1 VLPNSSKIHAL
12 INLAPYK
19 SLFIDREL
27 RRIVL
32 SSILPRLPAGINGLA
47 LTLMVQTLYESFAIG
62 GTVSAAYLVALGVAS
77 PLLGRIVDQNGPRSI
92 MVPCGVA
99 HAIAVV
105 VLVYAALQKISP
117 SLLMMFAFAAGLTFP
132 PVSMTVRAMWRKS
145 NFPDATKQLGFA
157 LESVI
162 METIFVCGPL
172 IVSFFLLMKSPA
184 SALLFSACVTIVGIV
199 LFARSGALTRWG
211 DVERVE
217 RHWLGPLKLVGVRR
231 ALIVSLLLGATFGFQ
246 ELGMLAITKAAGKE
260 HVVGWLFAV
269 YSVPSA
275 IAGLIYGTRQF
286 AWSLNRQMALGH
298 LWLVLL
304 SLALTFTTSL
314 WVFGALCFFCG
325 MAVGPVITASQVQL
339 GKLTPG
345 EYSTEAFT
353 WSMTIFM
360 CALGSAFAIGGW
372 LLETYGTGAAMAC
385 ATATAALG
393 VLTCLRVPEVYVAV
407 NEAH

>member
-1 VLPNSSKIHAL
+1 LL
-12 INLAPYK
+12 NLAPYK
-19 SLFIDREL
+19 TLFIDREL

-47 LTLMVQTLYESFAIG
+47 LTLMVQSLYQSFAIG

-77 PLLGRIVDQNGPRSI
+77 PLLGRLVDQRGPKSI
-92 MVPCGVA
+92 MVPCGIA
-99 HAIAVV
+99 HAIAVAL
-105 VLVYAALQKISP
+105 LVYAALQTVSP
-117 SLLMMFAFAAGLTFP
+117 SLLMVFAFFAGLTFP

-157 LESVI
+157 LEGVI

-184 SALLFSACVTIVGIV
+184 SALLFSACVMLVGIV
-199 LFARSGALTRWG
+199 LFSRSGALTRWG
-211 DVERVE
+211 NVERVE
-217 RHWLGPLKLVGVRR
+217 RHWLGPLKATGVRR
-231 ALIVSLLLGATFGFQ
+231 ALIVSMLLGATFGFQ
-246 ELGMLAITKAAGKE
+246 ELGMLAITKAAGQD
-260 HVVGWLFAV
+260 HVVGALFAA

-286 AWSLNRQMALGH
+286 AWPLNRQMAVGH
-298 LWLVLL
+298 LWIALL

-314 WVFGALCFFCG
+314 WIFGALCFVCG

-339 GKLTPG
+339 GKLTPS

-360 CALGSAFAIGGW
+360 CALGGAFAIGGW
-372 LLETYGTGAAMAC
+372 LLETHGTSAAMAC
-385 ATATAALG
+385 ATATAVMGALM
-393 VLTCLRVPEVYVAV
+393 CMRVPEIYVSAT
-407 NEAH
+407 ASH